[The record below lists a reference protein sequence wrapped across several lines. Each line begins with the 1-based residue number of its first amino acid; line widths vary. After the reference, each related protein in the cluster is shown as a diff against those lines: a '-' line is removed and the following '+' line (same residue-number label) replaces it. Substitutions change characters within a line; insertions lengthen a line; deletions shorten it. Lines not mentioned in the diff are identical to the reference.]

1 MLKSLASKMLATS
14 FRKMPT
20 EIVIPELMDFIGGVH
35 IGFRQVQMNPRIL
48 GLVFAPFA
56 FGTSAFVFI
65 GLIDPM
71 AEGLGVGIPVI
82 GQLQMVF
89 AIACGFGG
97 PFLARLLSGVDRK
110 RLLVGVLASMVAMN
124 FASALAPDF
133 ATLAG
138 LRFAGRLLCC
148 PCDPVGDDTRR
159 QHGA

>member
-1 MLKSLASKMLATS
+1 
-14 FRKMPT
+14 
-20 EIVIPELMDFIGGVH
+20 
-35 IGFRQVQMNPRIL
+35 MNPRIL
-48 GLVFAPFA
+48 SLVFAPFA

-71 AEGLGVGIPVI
+71 AEGLGVGVPLI

-124 FASALAPDF
+124 FASASGTEISQHWRGCVSPAASL
-133 ATLAG
+133 
-138 LRFAGRLLCC
+138 LRLQSRWRRPSASTWCLKQGGRMLSPL
-148 PCDPVGDDTRR
+148 
-159 QHGA
+159 